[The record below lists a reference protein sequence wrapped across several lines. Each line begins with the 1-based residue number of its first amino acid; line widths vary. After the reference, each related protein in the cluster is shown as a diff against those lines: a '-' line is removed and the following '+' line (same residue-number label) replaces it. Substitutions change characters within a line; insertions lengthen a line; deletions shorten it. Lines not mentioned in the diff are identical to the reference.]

1 MIAAADI
8 EAFIR
13 PSSMQAI
20 EACPGRPTMEARAVA
35 LVPFLRDLTSEPAR
49 QGTLGHEVLAGVGRD
64 AFAGDW
70 SRAQQIVAGIE
81 GRMAHLAG
89 WTKDGVR
96 ACLAYLCALVATNVR
111 RFARVDVLEE
121 IHLDGAGI
129 DIPRGGTADLV
140 LLCYDAAGV
149 LVRVIVADWKLG
161 FVSQGEAADHLQLG
175 AYAAMALDHWHPRDG
190 VEVHLAAGR
199 RHEFSSA
206 FYGSQAMDAVRAR
219 LRRAGAAARVEA
231 PQLRP
236 CLTACRYCRAFI
248 LCRPARERLMD
259 ANDKSALFGFDPAD
273 RLAIADAVALA
284 KAFAKAG
291 EAALKEAR
299 AIEDERASRA
309 TFHHPAAST
318 T

>member
-1 MIAAADI
+1 MFDI
-8 EAFIR
+8 EEFIR
-13 PSSMQAI
+13 PSSMEAV
-20 EACPGRPTMEARAVA
+20 EACPGRPMMEARAVR
-35 LVPFLRDLTSEPAR
+35 LVPFLRDICSEPAR

-121 IHLDGAGI
+121 EHLDGAGI
-129 DIPRGGTADLV
+129 DIPRGGTADVV
-140 LLCYDAAGV
+140 LLCYDADGA
-149 LVRVIVADWKLG
+149 LALVIVCDYKCG

-175 AYAAMALDHWHPRDG
+175 GYAVMAWDRWHPRAG

-199 RHEFSSA
+199 RHEFTSA
-206 FYGSQAMDAVRAR
+206 HYDAPTIAAVRAR
-219 LRRAGAAARVEA
+219 LRQAGAAARAVA
-231 PQLRP
+231 PELRP
-236 CLTACRYCRAFI
+236 SRTACRYCRAFT
-248 LCRPARERLMD
+248 LCRAYREHFMDAREQ
-259 ANDKSALFGFDPAD
+259 AALFGFDAVD
-273 RLAIADAVALA
+273 RLALQEAVDLA

-291 EAALKEAR
+291 DAVLKQAR
-299 AIEDERASRA
+299 AIEDDRTSRA
-309 TFHHPAAST
+309 TFPHPADST

>member
-1 MIAAADI
+1 VITAADI
-8 EAFIR
+8 EEFIR
-13 PSSMQAI
+13 PSSMAAI
-20 EACPGRPTMEARAVA
+20 EKCPGRPTMEARAVA
-35 LVPFLRDLTSEPAR
+35 MVPILRDLCSEPAR
-49 QGTLGHEVLAGVGRD
+49 QGTLGHDVLYGVGRD

-111 RFARVDVLEE
+111 RFARVDVLGEE
-121 IHLDGAGI
+121 HLDGAGI

-149 LVRVIVADWKLG
+149 LVLVIVEDHKLG
-161 FVSQGEAADHLQLG
+161 FVSQGDAADHLQLG
-175 AYAAMALDHWHPRDG
+175 AYAVMAHDRWHPRDG

-206 FYGSQAMDAVRAR
+206 LYDSQTIAGVRDR

-231 PQLRP
+231 PELRP
-236 CLTACRYCRAFI
+236 CRKACVYCRALIF
-248 LCRPARERLMD
+248 CRPARDLIMD
-259 ANDKSALFGFDPAD
+259 ARDQLALFGFDPAG
-273 RLAIADAVALA
+273 RLDLQDAAALAKRFAQNADAVL
-284 KAFAKAG
+284 KASR
-291 EAALKEAR
+291 EAEADR
-299 AIEDERASRA
+299 VSRA
-309 TFHHPAAST
+309 TFIN
-318 T
+318 